1 MIAIQENLK
10 PEDLKQKLTRF
21 WELSAKKIHAIEATY
36 DQKKGA
42 PVFTENGRYTSRGW
56 TEWTHGFQFGAGIL
70 QFDATADQKALEQ
83 SIKNT
88 VDKMA
93 PHVSHTGVHDHGFNN
108 LSTYGNLLRLMHEGK
123 IKENEWEKEFYR
135 LAIKISGAV
144 QASRWTRIPEGG
156 YIYSFNGPHSLF
168 VDTIRS
174 CRILVASHLLGHRY
188 HAEGDKKISLLERA
202 LEHML
207 ATAKYA
213 VYYGAGRDSYDE
225 WGRTAHESVF
235 NVNDGQYRCP
245 NSQQGYSGFS
255 TWTRGLAWAMLG
267 FPEELEVLSQL
278 EDEAFDKLGG
288 KESLIATF
296 ERAAQATCD
305 FYIKNTPTCGVCYW
319 DTGAPNL
326 SKIGDYLNQP
336 ADPFNDWEPV
346 DSSGAAIGAQ
356 GLLRF
361 GHYLKNKGNAKGQHY
376 IQAGLTVL
384 NTLLQEPYLS
394 TDETHQG
401 LLLHSIYHQ
410 PNGWDYVPKGSKIAH
425 GESCMWGDYHIREAA
440 IYVQKLIE
448 GAPYHQFS
456 NGMVR

>member
-135 LAIKISGAV
+135 LGIKISGAV

-336 ADPFNDWEPV
+336 ANPFNDWEPV

-376 IQAGLTVL
+376 MQAGLTVL
-384 NTLLQEPYLS
+384 NSLLQEPYLS

-410 PNGWDYVPKGSKIAH
+410 PNGWDHVPKGSKIAH

>member
-88 VDKMA
+88 VNKMA

>member
-10 PEDLKQKLTRF
+10 PEDLKHKLTRF

-88 VDKMA
+88 VNKMA

-207 ATAKYA
+207 TTAKYA

-384 NTLLQEPYLS
+384 NTLLEEPYLS

>member
-10 PEDLKQKLTRF
+10 LEDLKQKLTRF

-88 VDKMA
+88 VNKMA

-288 KESLIATF
+288 KESLIAKF

-384 NTLLQEPYLS
+384 NSLLQEPYLS

>member
-88 VDKMA
+88 VNKMA

-296 ERAAQATCD
+296 EKAAQATCD

-326 SKIGDYLNQP
+326 GKIGDYLNQP

>member
-88 VDKMA
+88 VNKMA

-296 ERAAQATCD
+296 EKAAQATCD

-384 NTLLQEPYLS
+384 NTLLEEPYLS

-448 GAPYHQFS
+448 GASYHQFS

>member
-88 VDKMA
+88 VNKMA

-384 NTLLQEPYLS
+384 NSLLQEPYLS